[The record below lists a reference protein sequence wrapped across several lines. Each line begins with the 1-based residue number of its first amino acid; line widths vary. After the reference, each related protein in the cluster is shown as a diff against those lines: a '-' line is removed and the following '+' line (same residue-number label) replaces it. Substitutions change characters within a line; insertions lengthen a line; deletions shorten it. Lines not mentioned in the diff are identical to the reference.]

1 MSGVHLLWKTI
12 LFGGNAFQHGMRFL
26 WRMLGFVQLLRKR
39 IKGFRMAE
47 DDPMVLW
54 WTIIFLI
61 SSQLNCQSNTK
72 ESLNLGEFPPI
83 FSGFRFTRGRFLVA
97 VTTGFL
103 AFDCFKRSCWVRS
116 NFWSK
121 TLEEEFTVSISACL
135 VLSVAPC
142 GLRIRCQVLPGK
154 CKEDLNDC
162 ECVM

>member
-1 MSGVHLLWKTI
+1 
-12 LFGGNAFQHGMRFL
+12 
-26 WRMLGFVQLLRKR
+26 
-39 IKGFRMAE
+39 MAE
-47 DDPMVLW
+47 DDPMVDDH
-54 WTIIFLI
+54 IPDLI
-61 SSQLNCQSNTK
+61 TAQLSIKHQRILKSV
-72 ESLNLGEFPPI
+72 EFTPI

-154 CKEDLNDC
+154 SKEDLNDC
-162 ECVM
+162 ERVM